1 MTDDI
6 QDVILLSHFISS
18 DASWHHHPIGHKTR
32 LLTVHKVIVRY
43 TDHLQVLKVTSA
55 SLVTGPQQQHH
66 CPQHKPH
73 GRHYQTHSHVTKS
86 GNREHSPVHLLLLVP
101 QWRRNPFRVVPVSA
115 PRLSY
120 VPEEEGEYHQA
131 IDRLSIGVQLLT
143 CVPTS
148 SW

>member
-18 DASWHHHPIGHKTR
+18 DASWHHHPIGHKTG

-55 SLVTGPQQQHH
+55 SLPSTQTTGPS
-66 CPQHKPH
+66 HKPH
-73 GRHYQTHSHVTKS
+73 QTHSHVTKS
-86 GNREHSPVHLLLLVP
+86 GNGEHSPVHLLLLVP
-101 QWRRNPFRVVPVSA
+101 QWRRNPFRVVPASA

-120 VPEEEGEYHQA
+120 VPEEEREYHQA
-131 IDRLSIGVQLLT
+131 IDRLSSGVQLLS